1 MIWEINKLM
10 DSHVKICRDLGKLLY
25 HKEGEGLSE
34 KEVERLLEIVNNE
47 SIGKIF
53 DRGFE
58 KGRSLGY
65 YEGYGDEK

>member
-10 DSHVKICRDLGKLLY
+10 DSHIKVCSDLGNLLY
-25 HKEGEGLSE
+25 HREGKGLTE
-34 KEVERLLEIVNNE
+34 KEVERLLEIVTDE
-47 SIGKIF
+47 RIGKIY

-65 YEGYGDEK
+65 HEGYGE